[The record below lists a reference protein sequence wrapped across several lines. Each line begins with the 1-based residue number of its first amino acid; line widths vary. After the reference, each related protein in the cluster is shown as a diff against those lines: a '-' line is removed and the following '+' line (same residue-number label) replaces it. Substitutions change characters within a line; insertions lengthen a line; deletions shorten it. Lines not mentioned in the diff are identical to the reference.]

1 MALLW
6 AHTRHFDRSPVG
18 EERLSRV
25 GWRKFPLSEARS
37 LENGAW
43 HVPGAAGGRHQGLQ
57 GAWKTLPAFLV
68 GSPWWANRRALVL
81 ASVKHFTWSSSEP
94 FKVRGIKTSP

>member
-6 AHTRHFDRSPVG
+6 AHTHHFNRSPVG
-18 EERLSRV
+18 KERLSRV
-25 GWRKFPLSEARS
+25 GWRKFPLLEASS

-81 ASVKHFTWSSSEP
+81 SQCEAFHLKF
-94 FKVRGIKTSP
+94 F